1 MEIDSVTKYFI
12 IFYIILTIFHI
23 ILYSILFKEGYE
35 PDYSE
40 CGIFDKL
47 EYCVKFIKK

>member
-23 ILYSILFKEGYE
+23 ILYSLLFKEGYE